1 MVSAVS
7 WLSCLVSCLFSCVG
21 LGWHVVLCLVLCLVL
36 SWSWLSLEIGMD
48 ACILSCVGLGCHWNG
63 CWHLVL
69 CSCSKCQVEVAD
81 VSVSN
86 GVGGVTIKNSLSFD

>member
-1 MVSAVS
+1 MLA
-7 WLSCLVSCLFSCVG
+7 SCLLLG
-21 LGWHVVLCLVLCLVL
+21 LVV
-36 SWSWLSLEIGMD
+36 IGIGAD
-48 ACILSCVGLGCHWNG
+48 
-63 CWHLVL
+63 LVL